1 MTAIATTHWASHG
14 MPHAGAGE
22 RGSGRGK
29 PRAGKHRAGKLLLGA
44 ALMRAMAE
52 GRRRHGGHRG
62 HGPGPGWF
70 GPGPFGP
77 GGFGPFG
84 PGGRGKRARRGDVR
98 AAVLLLL
105 EDEPRNGYQLMQE
118 LEERSGG
125 IWRPSPGSIYP
136 ALSQLEDEGLVRSD
150 ETAGRRAYQLTD
162 EGRAYIESNRESLG
176 VPWDEVG
183 GDVPEGLFELRKLMM
198 QLGMATMQVAQAGD
212 EAQTAEARKVLED
225 ARRSLYRILA
235 GDAGDEPAAD

>member
-1 MTAIATTHWASHG
+1 MTAIATTHWAGH
-14 MPHAGAGE
+14 HARA
-22 RGSGRGK
+22 

-62 HGPGPGWF
+62 HGRGQGWF
-70 GPGPFGP
+70 GPGPVGP

-84 PGGRGKRARRGDVR
+84 PGGRGKRARRG

-105 EDEPRNGYQLMQE
+105 DEEPRNGYQLMQE

-125 IWRPSPGSIYP
+125 VWRPSPGSIYP

-150 ETAGRRAYQLTD
+150 ETAGRRAFQLTD
-162 EGRAYIESNRESLG
+162 EGCAYVESNREALG

-198 QLGMATMQVAQAGD
+198 QLGMATMQVAQAGN
-212 EAQTAEARKVLED
+212 EAQTDEARKVLED

-235 GDAGDEPAAD
+235 GDAGDEPAAG

>member
-1 MTAIATTHWASHG
+1 MTAIATTHWTGH
-14 MPHAGAGE
+14 
-22 RGSGRGK
+22 RGGG
-29 PRAGKHRAGKLLLGA
+29 PRAHKRRAAKLLAGA
-44 ALMRAMAE
+44 ALMRAMTE
-52 GRRRHGGHRG
+52 GRHRHGGGR
-62 HGPGPGWF
+62 HGPGH

-77 GGFGPFG
+77 GGFGAFGFGRGFG

-105 EDEPRNGYQLMQE
+105 EEEPRNGYQLMQE

-125 IWRPSPGSIYP
+125 VWRPSPGSIYP

-150 ETAGRRAYQLTD
+150 ETAGRRAFQLTD
-162 EGRAYIESNRESLG
+162 EGRAYIGENREALG
-176 VPWDEVG
+176 VPWEAVG
-183 GDVPEGLFELRKLMM
+183 GDVPEGLFQLRQLMM

-212 EAQTAEARKVLED
+212 EAQTAEAHKVLED

>member
-1 MTAIATTHWASHG
+1 MTAIATTHWAGHHHG
-14 MPHAGAGE
+14 G
-22 RGSGRGK
+22 
-29 PRAGKHRAGKLLLGA
+29 PRADKRRVGKLLVGA

-52 GRRRHGGHRG
+52 GRRRHSGGGHGSG
-62 HGPGPGWF
+62 HGFGH

-77 GGFGPFG
+77 GGFGPFGFGRGFG

-105 EDEPRNGYQLMQE
+105 EEEPRNGYQLMQE

-125 IWRPSPGSIYP
+125 VWRPSPGSIYP

-150 ETAGRRAYQLTD
+150 ETAGRRAFQLTD
-162 EGRAYIESNRESLG
+162 EGRAYIEENREALG
-176 VPWDEVG
+176 VPWEAVG
-183 GDVPEGLFELRKLMM
+183 GDVPEGLFQLRQLMM

-212 EAQTAEARKVLED
+212 EAQTAEARKVLEE

-235 GDAGDEPAAD
+235 GDAGDAGDEPAAD

>member
-1 MTAIATTHWASHG
+1 MTAIATTHWAGH
-14 MPHAGAGE
+14 PRHHE
-22 RGSGRGK
+22 
-29 PRAGKHRAGKLLLGA
+29 PRAGKHRAGKKRHAGKVLLGA
-44 ALMRAMAE
+44 ALMRAMSE
-52 GRRRHGGHRG
+52 GRHGRHGGHRG
-62 HGPGPGWF
+62 SGPGHGWT

-84 PGGRGKRARRGDVR
+84 RGGRGKRARRGDVR

-105 EDEPRNGYQLMQE
+105 EEEPRNGYQLMQE

-125 IWRPSPGSIYP
+125 VWRPSPGSIYP
-136 ALSQLEDEGLVRSD
+136 ALSQLEDEGLVHSD
-150 ETAGRRAYQLTD
+150 ESAGRRAFQLTD
-162 EGRAYIESNRESLG
+162 AGRAYLEENREALG
-176 VPWDEVG
+176 SPWDEVG
-183 GDVPEGLFELRKLMM
+183 GDLPEGIFELRKLMM

>member
-1 MTAIATTHWASHG
+1 MTAIASTHWAGHRTGSH
-14 MPHAGAGE
+14 
-22 RGSGRGK
+22 RGHG
-29 PRAGKHRAGKLLLGA
+29 PRAAKRHAGKLILGA

-52 GRRRHGGHRG
+52 GRRRHGGGHRG
-62 HGPGPGWF
+62 WGHGQGWG
-70 GPGPFGP
+70 GPGPFGA

-84 PGGRGKRARRGDVR
+84 PGRGKRARRGDVR

-105 EDEPRNGYQLMQE
+105 EEEPRNGYQLMQE
-118 LEERSGG
+118 LEDRSGG
-125 IWRPSPGSIYP
+125 VWRPSPGSIYP

-150 ETAGRRAYQLTD
+150 EAAGRRAFELTD
-162 EGRAYIESNRESLG
+162 EGRKYIEDNREALG
-176 VPWDEVG
+176 TPWDEVG
-183 GDVPEGLFELRKLMM
+183 GELPEGLIELRKLMM

>member
-1 MTAIATTHWASHG
+1 MTAIATTHWAGH
-14 MPHAGAGE
+14 HRHHE
-22 RGSGRGK
+22 
-29 PRAGKHRAGKLLLGA
+29 PRAGKHRAGKKHHARKLLIGA

-52 GRRRHGGHRG
+52 GRRRHGGHHG
-62 HGPGPGWF
+62 FGPGQGWV

-84 PGGRGKRARRGDVR
+84 RGGRGKRARRGDVR
-98 AAVLLLL
+98 AAILLLL
-105 EDEPRNGYQLMQE
+105 EEEPRNGYQLMQE

-125 IWRPSPGSIYP
+125 VWRPSPGSIYP

-150 ETAGRRAYQLTD
+150 ENAGRRAFQLTD
-162 EGRAYIESNRESLG
+162 AGRAYIEENREALG
-176 VPWDEVG
+176 SPWDDVG
-183 GDVPEGLFELRKLMM
+183 GDLPEGLFELRKLMM

-212 EAQTAEARKVLED
+212 EAQTSEAHKVLED

>member
-1 MTAIATTHWASHG
+1 MTAIATTHWAGHHARA
-14 MPHAGAGE
+14 PH
-22 RGSGRGK
+22 
-29 PRAGKHRAGKLLLGA
+29 AGKHRAGKLLLGA

-62 HGPGPGWF
+62 HGPGQGWF

-77 GGFGPFG
+77 GGFG

-105 EDEPRNGYQLMQE
+105 DEEPRNGYQLMQE

-125 IWRPSPGSIYP
+125 VWRPSPGSIYP

-150 ETAGRRAYQLTD
+150 ETAGRRAFQLTD
-162 EGRAYIESNRESLG
+162 EGRAYVESNREALG
-176 VPWDEVG
+176 VPWEEVG

-198 QLGMATMQVAQAGD
+198 QLGMATMQVAQAGN

>member
-1 MTAIATTHWASHG
+1 MTAIATTHWAGH
-14 MPHAGAGE
+14 HRHHE
-22 RGSGRGK
+22 
-29 PRAGKHRAGKLLLGA
+29 PRAGKHRAGKKHHARKLLIGA

-52 GRRRHGGHRG
+52 GRRRHGGHG
-62 HGPGPGWF
+62 HGPGHGWV

-84 PGGRGKRARRGDVR
+84 RGGRGKRARRGDVR
-98 AAVLLLL
+98 AAILLLL
-105 EDEPRNGYQLMQE
+105 EEEPRNGYQLMQE

-125 IWRPSPGSIYP
+125 VWRPSPGSIYP

-150 ETAGRRAYQLTD
+150 ESAGRRAFELTD
-162 EGRAYIESNRESLG
+162 AGRTYLEENREALG
-176 VPWDEVG
+176 SPWDDVG
-183 GDVPEGLFELRKLMM
+183 GDVPEGIIELRKLMM

-212 EAQTAEARKVLED
+212 EAQTAEAQKVLEE

>member
-1 MTAIATTHWASHG
+1 MTAIATTHWAGH
-14 MPHAGAGE
+14 HRHHE
-22 RGSGRGK
+22 
-29 PRAGKHRAGKLLLGA
+29 PRTGKHRAGKLLLGA

-62 HGPGPGWF
+62 HGPGHGRL
-70 GPGPFGP
+70 GAGPFG
-77 GGFGPFG
+77 
-84 PGGRGKRARRGDVR
+84 R
-98 AAVLLLL
+98 AASAPSAPAGAASARAAATSAPPSCSCSRRSRATATSSCRSSRSAAAASGARAPARSTPRSRSSRTRGSCAATRPPDGAPSSSPTRAAPYL
-105 EDEPRNGYQLMQE
+105 E
-118 LEERSGG
+118 
-125 IWRPSPGSIYP
+125 
-136 ALSQLEDEGLVRSD
+136 A
-150 ETAGRRAYQLTD
+150 
-162 EGRAYIESNRESLG
+162 NREALG

-183 GDVPEGLFELRKLMM
+183 GDVPEGLIELRKLMM